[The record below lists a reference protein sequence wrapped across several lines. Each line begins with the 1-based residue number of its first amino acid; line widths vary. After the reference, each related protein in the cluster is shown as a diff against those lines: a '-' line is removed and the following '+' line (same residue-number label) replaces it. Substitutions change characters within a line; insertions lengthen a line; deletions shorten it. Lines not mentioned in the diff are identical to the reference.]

1 MPKKAQTTLQAADNL
16 TGNPLDSRM
25 TDLIMRS
32 LLMYF
37 HLQNLRCP
45 CIAIWFN
52 PLIYRTTIRL
62 WEIHYGKKP
71 CKRSM
76 THSYRTRL
84 GIWFHFHQKGIFSS
98 PDGSI
103 GSRGTRFGRF
113 PKDFIRSINIS
124 TSS

>member
-1 MPKKAQTTLQAADNL
+1 
-16 TGNPLDSRM
+16 
-25 TDLIMRS
+25 MRS

-52 PLIYRTTIRL
+52 LLIHITTIGL

-71 CKRSM
+71 CRRSM
-76 THSYRTRL
+76 THSYRIRL
-84 GIWFHFHQKGIFSS
+84 GIWFHFHQKGIFSGA
-98 PDGSI
+98 DGST
-103 GSRGTRFGRF
+103 GSRGTRPDRF